1 MLVSELQDKL
11 HDIVSEWIFHEDQ
24 RVFSD
29 AQSQRFLLRLVSRID
44 TLLHNAAAVLVAGDL
59 YALPLHGVVEELV
72 LGRLPALEYLL
83 DDMVSVNVFAHFL
96 YAVVE
101 IIANHRV
108 MDVLAY
114 YFDNL
119 LHRTSAVWILAQ
131 LHRFDSHLFDNLYE
145 LIRRALLRQ
154 LLNKV
159 VAKAIVHELPA
170 IRQRVVEN
178 LVKHRPIVHFL

>member
-1 MLVSELQDKL
+1 
-11 HDIVSEWIFHEDQ
+11 
-24 RVFSD
+24 
-29 AQSQRFLLRLVSRID
+29 
-44 TLLHNAAAVLVAGDL
+44 
-59 YALPLHGVVEELV
+59 
-72 LGRLPALEYLL
+72 
-83 DDMVSVNVFAHFL
+83 
-96 YAVVE
+96 
-101 IIANHRV
+101 